1 MNQETSLYKKRIST
15 EFWLFLPSLI
25 LLLLVSL
32 FPLGFLIVA
41 SFTDYTMGLGSGT
54 FGGFSNWSR
63 VFNDTVFWRSWLRTG
78 YYVGGGLTLQVLI
91 GTAIALLIYELPQG
105 KGDKLLLT
113 LWMLP
118 IFVAPV
124 VAGLLGRF
132 MLNTTYGLYS
142 WVLSTVFGFEQYALG
157 TTASAMPTLILI
169 DTWQWAP
176 LITIVVLA
184 GLQSLNENFLEAA
197 EVEGASYFQRLRYV
211 ILPLISRP
219 LMVAVLV
226 RSMDILRFVDKIY
239 ISTQG
244 GPANTTKI
252 TGYYLME
259 NAFRF
264 QDIGAASVIG
274 LTLLILTIFL
284 GQLFVKVLSRGETL

>member
-1 MNQETSLYKKRIST
+1 LV
-15 EFWLFLPSLI
+15 

-41 SFTDYTMGLGSGT
+41 SFTDYTQGIGYGT

-63 VFNDTVFWRSWLRTG
+63 VFADDVYWRSWLRTG

-105 KGDKLLLT
+105 KGDKLVLT

-132 MLNTTYGLYS
+132 LLNTTYGLYS
-142 WVLSTVFGFEQYALG
+142 WILSSLFGFEQYALG
-157 TTASAMPTLILI
+157 TTASAMPALILI
-169 DTWQWAP
+169 DTWEWAP

-184 GLQSLNENFLEAA
+184 GLQSLNENYLEAA

-211 ILPLISRP
+211 ILPLVSRP
-219 LMVAVLV
+219 LMVAILV

-239 ISTQG
+239 ISTKG
-244 GPANTTKI
+244 GPANSTKI

-264 QDIGAASVIG
+264 QDIGAASAIG
-274 LTLLILTIFL
+274 LTLLILTIIL
-284 GQLFVKVLSRGETL
+284 GQLFVKILSRGETL